1 MDLWLLT
8 LLLTSFHSCA
18 LAGDGKGPDAYGGS
32 TVAPMPSTPP
42 TPPTPPVSREEV
54 PETPA
59 VTHHSQE
66 NPAKELLQDAPPPLE
81 TVKGDSSEELVGCEA
96 SVSSAEVQK
105 ELGNAM
111 MKFGLRLLEE
121 LPATEEQPNVMV
133 SPLSVTVALSQL
145 ALGAVG
151 DTETQLLRALHV
163 DTLPCYH
170 KALRRLLHR
179 ARDDTLQVASRLYL
193 RPGFA
198 VKPTFLRGSQQM
210 YDSFLAELRSL
221 EEVNE
226 WVKAATQGQVTDFLS
241 SLPPNVVLMLINA
254 VHFKGEWEARFD
266 PRFTSTDVFYVDD
279 KHEVKVDMMHGP
291 KYPLSLLIHHEL
303 DAQVARFPFK
313 DHKSLLVV
321 MPTLGKVNVSAIAAK
336 FNTSELYASLPE
348 PRNMEVKLP
357 KFRIE
362 YGQELEQALTSMGMG
377 RLFSG
382 PNLSRIAEGP
392 LLVSSVQ
399 HKSSMELREEGAEAA
414 AATGVSIMRWSPFFG
429 VNQPFFF
436 ALVDDHTQTPVFL
449 GVVNNP
455 NPGAPL
461 ELRRLT
467 GKRVVPDKGDKDD
480 DESGDK
486 MADKQGKNRADKVG
500 PRTSKDQPK

>member
-8 LLLTSFHSCA
+8 LLLTSFHSRA
-18 LAGDGKGPDAYGGS
+18 LAGDGNGSDANGGS
-32 TVAPMPSTPP
+32 MVMP
-42 TPPTPPVSREEV
+42 EV
-54 PETPA
+54 PEMLA
-59 VTHHSQE
+59 VANHSQE
-66 NPAKELLQDAPPPLE
+66 NPAKEGAPLPPE

-133 SPLSVTVALSQL
+133 SPLSVTMALSQL

-163 DTLPCYH
+163 DALPCYH
-170 KALRRLLHR
+170 KALRHLLHQ
-179 ARDDTLQVASRLYL
+179 ARDDALQVASRLYL
-193 RPGFA
+193 RPEFA
-198 VKPTFLRGSQQM
+198 VKPAFVQGSQQM
-210 YDSFLAELRSL
+210 YDSYPAHLSSL

-226 WVKAATQGQVTDFLS
+226 WVKAATKGQVTDFLS

-291 KYPLSLLIHHEL
+291 KYPLSLLMHHEL
-303 DAQVARFPFK
+303 EAQVARFPFK

-321 MPTLGKVNVSAIAAK
+321 IPTLGKVNVSAIAAK

-357 KFRIE
+357 RFRIE
-362 YGQELEQALTSMGMG
+362 YGQELEQALTSMGLG
-377 RLFSG
+377 KLFWG
-382 PNLSRIAEGP
+382 PNLSRIAESP

-399 HKSSMELREEGAEAA
+399 HKTSMELREEGAEAA
-414 AATGVSIMRWSPFFG
+414 AATGVSILRWSPFFG

-436 ALVDDHTQTPVFL
+436 ALVDDHTQAPVFL

-455 NPGAPL
+455 NPGTPL

-467 GKRVVPDKGDKDD
+467 GKRVVPDKGDEDD
-480 DESGDK
+480 DEPGDK
-486 MADKQGKNRADKVG
+486 MADKQGENRGDKVG
-500 PRTSKDQPK
+500 PRSSKSQPK